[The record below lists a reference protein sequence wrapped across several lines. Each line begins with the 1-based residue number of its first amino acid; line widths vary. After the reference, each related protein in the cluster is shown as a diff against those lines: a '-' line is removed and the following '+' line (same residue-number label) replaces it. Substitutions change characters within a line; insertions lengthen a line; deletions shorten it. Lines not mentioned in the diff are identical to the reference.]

1 MVEAKI
7 GGIVLSQY
15 ASQKW
20 DEISEELEVV
30 YGKIFANTN
39 KLLKAH
45 TIFGFTGIEANI
57 HPKLEN
63 MLLSL
68 RLVDSLL
75 DGVSSS
81 VQFNYS
87 EERVIL
93 NCRQMILLVEGVVL
107 ALKNNNEQ
115 GYEDAI
121 DLMRKQAQ
129 V

>member
-15 ASQKW
+15 ASKKW

-57 HPKLEN
+57 HPKLED